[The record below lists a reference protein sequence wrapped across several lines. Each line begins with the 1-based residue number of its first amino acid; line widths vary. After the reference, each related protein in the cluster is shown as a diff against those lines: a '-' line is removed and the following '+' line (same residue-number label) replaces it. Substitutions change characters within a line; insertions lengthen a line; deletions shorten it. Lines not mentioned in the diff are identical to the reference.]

1 MLLGLIVGISMVK
14 AAKFNSSITIV
25 VDGWSPMISTG
36 AAYTVGG
43 NGSVQ
48 RKTEVYQSVDAL
60 FFNWYFVGTE
70 YSASGTIQPG
80 SGSVYDGD
88 LPLGNNMVLGTDP
101 NRLMIYFGPSER
113 NSTGLGHVSDLPLRP
128 YTVALK
134 PEGDAQITFDSL
146 SYSVPVLTQA

>member
-1 MLLGLIVGISMVK
+1 MLLGLIVGVSVVK

-36 AAYTVGG
+36 AAYTIGG

-48 RKTEVYQSVDAL
+48 RKNELYQSDDAL
-60 FFNWYFVGTE
+60 FFVWYFVGTE
-70 YSASGTIQPG
+70 YSASGTVQPG
-80 SGSVYDGD
+80 PGSTPDD
-88 LPLGNNMVLGTDP
+88 EQPLANNMVLGTDP
-101 NRLMIYFGPSER
+101 NRLMVYFGRSER

-128 YTVALK
+128 YTVALR